1 MADFIATIL
10 AKKRVIEIVDLWNA
24 RLKAREEPFF
34 ITTIR
39 CAIFAK
45 KPWLLIDC
53 ESCGLSTWTYG

>member
-10 AKKRVIEIVDLWNA
+10 AKKRVIEIVDLRNA

-34 ITTIR
+34 MPTIR

-45 KPWLLIDC
+45 KPWLLITA
-53 ESCGLSTWTYG
+53 SPAG